1 LRDIIKQIGQKY
13 DHVSISGSSF
23 TDHGC
28 TVKLD
33 NLGDYIAL
41 KSEFLCKNPESMCDC
56 IVFKAN
62 DGIIIG
68 AIELKVETKARRA
81 MNQLANG
88 AKLSLG
94 ILQEIC
100 GSKPKRIIHIILL
113 HNGGWH
119 QSEIR
124 KISKGIVID
133 GKRYNINMQ
142 RCGYSFHKAIANK

>member
-1 LRDIIKQIGQKY
+1 MRNIIEQIEQKY
-13 DHVSISGSSF
+13 SHVSISGSNF

-28 TVKLD
+28 TVKFD
-33 NLGDYIAL
+33 NLSDYIAL
-41 KSEFLCKNPESMCDC
+41 RSEFLCKNPENMCDC
-56 IVFKAN
+56 IVFRAS

-68 AIELKVETKARRA
+68 AIELKIETKARRA

-88 AKLSLG
+88 IKLALG

-100 GSKPKRIIHIILL
+100 GNKPKRMLYIILL

-124 KISKGIVID
+124 KISKGIVIE
-133 GKRYNINMQ
+133 GKKYHINMQ
-142 RCGYSFHKAIANK
+142 RCGYSFYKAIANK